1 MARVL
6 VALCLA
12 LIVSMHPA
20 CAASSRIAA
29 LRYRGGDSWSAGAGA
44 ESVPFRKKPW
54 WKFWA
59 KTSGDKARESAH
71 AAKQS
76 AKYAGEAAK
85 KAGHEVKDAASGAKD
100 STKKAARDYGILR

>member
-29 LRYRGGDSWSAGAGA
+29 LRYRGGDSWS

-59 KTSGDKARESAH
+59 KTSGDKARESAR

-76 AKYAGEAAK
+76 AKHAGEAAK